1 MVKLKTPIKDI
12 LGKAYYQ
19 YTLTSTHY
27 NTTPT
32 QTITLTCTVKNIFGN
47 PVSNKE
53 VTLYHQNNIEATS
66 TTNANGIATFTVN
79 NLSNGIHEFWVEN
92 TDVTIKIRGWITLS
106 NDGVYNIRTD
116 GETVQMYLSINST
129 TSFPTS
135 WTAFG
140 GGAKIPTG
148 YRPYASVVVPN
159 SATGN
164 LLCAVKP
171 DGTVERRTLASTSYS
186 GYGYFFA
193 EWKI

>member
-1 MVKLKTPIKDI
+1 MVKFKVPIKDI
-12 LGKAYYQ
+12 LGKAYYR
-19 YTLTSTHY
+19 YELVSSHY
-27 NTTPT
+27 DTTPT

-92 TDVTIKIRGWITLS
+92 SDVTIKIRGWITLS

-116 GETVQMYLSINST
+116 GETVQMNLTINTT
-129 TSFPTS
+129 TSFPTT

-140 GGAKIPTG
+140 GTHIPEG
-148 YRPYASVVVPN
+148 YRPYSSVVIFNRANP
-159 SATGN
+159 N
-164 LLCAVKP
+164 LLCSVKS
-171 DGTVERRTLASTSYS
+171 DGTIERRTLNSTNYS